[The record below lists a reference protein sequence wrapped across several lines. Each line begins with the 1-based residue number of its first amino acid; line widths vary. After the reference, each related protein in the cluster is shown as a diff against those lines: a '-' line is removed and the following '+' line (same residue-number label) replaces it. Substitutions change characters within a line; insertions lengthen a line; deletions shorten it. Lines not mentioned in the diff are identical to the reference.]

1 MPSFD
6 PSRRVRRTMVTMTTT
21 RAPRATTAASAAS
34 PSSRPSSAPMRATNV
49 PRARASFAS
58 FASVSGKV
66 RARASTTTT
75 TRAVD
80 DDDDDDDGRSR
91 QDYVKPVQQESALL
105 ESETFSAAL
114 TAAFVVF
121 LLAGAFFVFG
131 QLAKP
136 VLDVMVQSF
145 PGGSK

>member
-75 TRAVD
+75 MRAVGD
-80 DDDDDDDGRSR
+80 DDEGRPR

>member
-1 MPSFD
+1 MA
-6 PSRRVRRTMVTMTTT
+6 TMTTT
-21 RAPRATTAASAAS
+21 MARAPRATTAAAAS
-34 PSSRPSSAPMRATNV
+34 PSSRASSAPVRATNA

-58 FASVSGKV
+58 FASVSAKV

-75 TRAVD
+75 TRAV

>member
-1 MPSFD
+1 
-6 PSRRVRRTMVTMTTT
+6 MVTMTTT
-21 RAPRATTAASAAS
+21 MARAPRATAAAAAS
-34 PSSRPSSAPMRATNV
+34 PSSRASSAPMRATNV

-58 FASVSGKV
+58 FASVSAKV
-66 RARASTTTT
+66 RASTTTT
-75 TRAVD
+75 TRAV
-80 DDDDDDDGRSR
+80 DDDDDGRSR

>member
-1 MPSFD
+1 MA
-6 PSRRVRRTMVTMTTT
+6 TMTTT
-21 RAPRATTAASAAS
+21 MARAPRATTAAAAS
-34 PSSRPSSAPMRATNV
+34 PSSRASSAPVRATNA

-58 FASVSGKV
+58 FASVSAKV

-80 DDDDDDDGRSR
+80 DDDHDDGRTR

>member
-1 MPSFD
+1 MA
-6 PSRRVRRTMVTMTTT
+6 TMTTT
-21 RAPRATTAASAAS
+21 MARAPRATTAAAAS
-34 PSSRPSSAPMRATNV
+34 PSSRASSAPVRATNA

-58 FASVSGKV
+58 FASVSAKV
-66 RARASTTTT
+66 RARAATTTT

>member
-1 MPSFD
+1 
-6 PSRRVRRTMVTMTTT
+6 MVTMTTT
-21 RAPRATTAASAAS
+21 MARAPRATAAAAAS
-34 PSSRPSSAPMRATNV
+34 PSSRASSAPMRATNA

-58 FASVSGKV
+58 FASVSAKV
-66 RARASTTTT
+66 RASTTTT
-75 TRAVD
+75 TTRAV
-80 DDDDDDDGRSR
+80 DDDDDGRSR

>member
-1 MPSFD
+1 
-6 PSRRVRRTMVTMTTT
+6 MVTMTTT
-21 RAPRATTAASAAS
+21 MAPAPRATTAAAAS
-34 PSSRPSSAPMRATNV
+34 PSSRASSAPMRATNV

-58 FASVSGKV
+58 FASVSAKV

-75 TRAVD
+75 TTTTTTTRAV
-80 DDDDDDDGRSR
+80 DDDDDGRSR

>member
-1 MPSFD
+1 
-6 PSRRVRRTMVTMTTT
+6 MVTMTTT
-21 RAPRATTAASAAS
+21 MARAPRATAAAAAS
-34 PSSRPSSAPMRATNV
+34 PSSRASSAPMRATNA

-58 FASVSGKV
+58 FASVSAKV
-66 RARASTTTT
+66 RASTTTT
-75 TRAVD
+75 TRAV
-80 DDDDDDDGRSR
+80 DDDDDGRSR